1 MFGEFWVFKLSPF
14 TWRRDAWS
22 DLLWFV
28 HLYTEAR
35 GKLRISC
42 VDAELDLLVIL
53 SFSEKGR
60 RVSVGLLVGHVLNQV
75 DSANLQQQP
84 QK

>member
-42 VDAELDLLVIL
+42 VDAELDLLVI
-53 SFSEKGR
+53 F
-60 RVSVGLLVGHVLNQV
+60 VFQ
-75 DSANLQQQP
+75 
-84 QK
+84 